1 LRTEAKKWVYG
12 RVESDAPWLRVT
24 AANVS
29 GPQQAVISFA
39 VDSYDLAPGR
49 QYDANLR
56 IVANAGPALAAHV
69 RARAEARVAAPIQRP
84 TARPFGVGAVAGL
97 VFRLLLA
104 VGGDLYA
111 RVLMGGSTAGSF
123 ASWLETPAITGPF
136 VKHLVL
142 ATWWLGAVVGVFL
155 LWRRRRQGA
164 HFLCGLT

>member
-1 LRTEAKKWVYG
+1 
-12 RVESDAPWLRVT
+12 DAPWLRVT

-56 IVANAGPALAAHV
+56 IVANAGQALAAHV
-69 RARAEARVAAPIQRP
+69 RALVQPPVAPPIQRP
-84 TARPFGVGAVAGL
+84 TARPFVVGAVAGL
-97 VFRLLLA
+97 VLRLLLG
-104 VGGDLYA
+104 VVGDLYA

-155 LWRRRRQGA
+155 LWRRSSKVTDL
-164 HFLCGLT
+164 LCGIISGAMAG